1 VEGQAG
7 SSNLKPICRFGND
20 CQYRH
25 AHPVTSEPY
34 IFSPAELDAMRE
46 RPRRN
51 RRRGPRQGSREH
63 ISAFEID
70 LMLLQLAGIELGDET
85 DDDDYS
91 SSWWSEGF

>member
-1 VEGQAG
+1 
-7 SSNLKPICRFGND
+7 
-20 CQYRH
+20 
-25 AHPVTSEPY
+25 
-34 IFSPAELDAMRE
+34 MRE